1 LKVATKAEA
10 EAWVTFNIDDPD
22 SSETA
27 LVGVDSEDS
36 SSDTDEDVKPQ
47 ARRGGLI
54 PPKRLHTT
62 TEPLFGLASQD
73 SYVGKKNELFGIVFR
88 KGVEVLKALA
98 PTTTVEVTQRSL
110 SECII
115 DGTMAPG
122 TLSERFGIEEGGWRD
137 LELRKAGKV
146 HG

>member
-1 LKVATKAEA
+1 LNVATKAEA

-27 LVGVDSEDS
+27 SVGADSEDS

-62 TEPLFGLASQD
+62 TEPLFGFVSQD
-73 SYVGKKNELFGIVFR
+73 SYVGKKKDCLGLYSGRE
-88 KGVEVLKALA
+88 
-98 PTTTVEVTQRSL
+98 
-110 SECII
+110 
-115 DGTMAPG
+115 
-122 TLSERFGIEEGGWRD
+122 
-137 LELRKAGKV
+137 
-146 HG
+146 